1 MPFNPNTF
9 KSADVQSLLENY
21 RAGTPLLEKEDIP
34 DIGTVDE
41 NQTPEEK
48 PKPSLYRD
56 SMFMP
61 IRRGVAESNIDEA
74 LSEGFGT
81 SRYDDDFYSGMDLEN
96 SRALAQSGFSKIGT
110 GLGKMATTAVTTAL
124 NTTLGTVFGVGS
136 AMFELAGMYSYGIG
150 VKQDLQKAVDLY
162 SEVQGIACADF
173 VKISGYPNMCALVGY
188 EIANI
193 ARFRASLEQ
202 NNIPE

>member
-1 MPFNPNTF
+1 MYLNGRGTMVDFTEAFRWFNL
-9 KSADVQSLLENY
+9 AL
-21 RAGTPLLEKEDIP
+21 P
-34 DIGTVDE
+34 DQESINPE
-41 NQTPEEK
+41 NQNVAVLKATM
-48 PKPSLYRD
+48 YRKG
-56 SMFMP
+56 M
-61 IRRGVAESNIDEA
+61 GVKQNYSKAQKIYQLLID
-74 LSEGFGT
+74 
-81 SRYDDDFYSGMDLEN
+81 RYRN
-96 SRALAQSGFSKIGT
+96 PA
-110 GLGKMATTAVTTAL
+110 
-124 NTTLGTVFGVGS
+124 